1 VKVRTNDGSYSEL
14 AMELEGDTVACF
26 MDGAPLFSYTD
37 PSPIEGGSVGLL
49 GAGGLFDDVVVS
61 KL

>member
-1 VKVRTNDGSYSEL
+1 MTASARGPSSWMNAVLV
-14 AMELEGDTVACF
+14 
-26 MDGAPLFSYTD
+26 D
-37 PSPIEGGSVGLL
+37 PSPLGGGSVGLL